1 LHFPAN
7 WIILI
12 LMFICVCNAI
22 TERDVHAAV
31 AGGARSLSDLQGQL
45 GLASCCGACAELAQ
59 EYLPG
64 GCYAASHM
72 QQPTPSALMAQAA
85 TLVSMDGAFHARE
98 VRRRA
103 V

>member
-1 LHFPAN
+1 
-7 WIILI
+7 
-12 LMFICVCNAI
+12 MFICVCNAI
-22 TERDVHAAV
+22 TERDVHTAV

-45 GLASCCGACAELAQ
+45 GLASCCGACADLAQ

-64 GCYAASHM
+64 GCYAAS
-72 QQPTPSALMAQAA
+72 QAEPSSSALMAQAA